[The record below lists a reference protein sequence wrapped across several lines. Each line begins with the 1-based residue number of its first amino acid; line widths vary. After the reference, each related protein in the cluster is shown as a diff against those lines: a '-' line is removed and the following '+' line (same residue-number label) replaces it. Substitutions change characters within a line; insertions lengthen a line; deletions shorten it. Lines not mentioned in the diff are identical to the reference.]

1 MSLGKKV
8 FCKILREKGGGL
20 RPPPFCGG
28 AVQWF
33 PPVPS
38 PPSPPPSPSPPPP
51 KKKKGEK
58 GEGGGGG
65 GGGGGGV
72 TMIK

>member
-1 MSLGKKV
+1 MSLRKKV
-8 FCKILREKGGGL
+8 FCKILREKGGDFV
-20 RPPPFCGG
+20 PPPSVG

-33 PPVPS
+33 PPPS
-38 PPSPPPSPSPPPP
+38 PAPPSPSPPP

-65 GGGGGGV
+65 GGGV
-72 TMIK
+72 TMMFLNSVG

>member
-20 RPPPFCGG
+20 RPPPFVQGG

-38 PPSPPPSPSPPPP
+38 PAPPSPSPPP
-51 KKKKGEK
+51 KKRGKRGRR
-58 GEGGGGG
+58 GRRGGNYD
-65 GGGGGGV
+65 
-72 TMIK
+72 

>member
-1 MSLGKKV
+1 MSLRKKV

-20 RPPPFCGG
+20 RPPPFVQGG

-38 PPSPPPSPSPPPP
+38 PAPPSPSPRPLPCPP
-51 KKKKGEK
+51 KKRGRRGEE
-58 GEGGGGG
+58 GEEGGG
-65 GGGGGGV
+65 V
-72 TMIK
+72 IK

>member
-1 MSLGKKV
+1 MSLRKKV

-20 RPPPFCGG
+20 RPPPFVQGG
-28 AVQWF
+28 RCNG
-33 PPVPS
+33 S
-38 PPSPPPSPSPPPP
+38 PPSPPPLPFPP

-65 GGGGGGV
+65 GEL
-72 TMIK
+72 